1 MTDESWRAGTMFG
14 RYRLDRMIG
23 RGGMGEVYEAFDTVK
38 GRTVALKVLTER
50 LADDPRFRQR
60 FEREAHVAA
69 RLNEAHVIPIH
80 DYGEIDG
87 KLFLDMRL
95 VEGMS
100 LRELIADK
108 GFLSPA
114 RAVAIIAQVA
124 SALDAAHRDNL
135 VHRDVKPDNILVAD
149 DDFVYLVDFGI
160 ANTMTSERMTTTGAA
175 IGSFSYMAPERFAD
189 SQTTPAAD
197 TYALACVLHECLTG
211 LKPFQART
219 APQLMHAHLY
229 APPPAPSMIRPGVP
243 QALDQVV
250 ARGMAKDPAD
260 RFPTVGMLA
269 AAAKAAVAP
278 EPTPVMTTIGS
289 MQMPM
294 PYSGAPQAG
303 PPQATS
309 LQAGPPQAGLPQ
321 AQPRSRRKP
330 LLIGIVVLVAALIA
344 GLVTW
349 QILRRSGGSG
359 PDLATLDV
367 GHYATTPRKFTGSPT
382 VEEGRALAADAIA
395 EGIPDPFQID
405 STLDHRYG
413 TAQTSPAAAATM
425 IAGTSTPLTQPVL
438 EKYGMIS
445 SYGVVG
451 LTKRFFDWTAAPQGN
466 MLMVLTMSYPNPDAA
481 TRAAT
486 EMEAVDF
493 AASPDNV
500 RIPIPGFA
508 QAHAHYRPT
517 SPTIGATW
525 SYRTFVTSVI
535 VALDVKSFDVDT
547 LAQRV
552 GQVFTAQ
559 APLLDNV
566 RLVVEASLT
575 LQSRDPDQM
584 LRRAF
589 VTNDQQ
595 PISATYNS
603 IGPHAASMCENAQP
617 HRDRLSE
624 RAGIDRCATT
634 SESNVLRA
642 RDEDSALKFL
652 AATIKSDRAEYIKR
666 DVDSPAGL
674 SAARCFETKDGIWAS
689 EANVRFQCGVTFGRH
704 VAFVWSNDEQDVR
717 RRAAAQYVILA
728 NS

>member
-1 MTDESWRAGTMFG
+1 MPDESWRAGTMFG

-69 RLNEAHVIPIH
+69 RLKEAHVIPIH

-100 LRELIADK
+100 LRELIADN
-108 GFLSPA
+108 GFLPPA
-114 RAVAIIAQVA
+114 RAVAIVAQVA
-124 SALDAAHRDNL
+124 SALDAAHRDSL

-160 ANTMTSERMTTTGAA
+160 ANTMTSERMTTIGAA

-189 SQTTPAAD
+189 SRTTPAAD

-211 LKPFQART
+211 LKPFQAKT

-260 RFPTVGMLA
+260 RFPTAGMLA
-269 AAAKAAVAP
+269 VAAKAAVAP
-278 EPTPVMTTIGS
+278 EHTPVVTTIGS
-289 MQMPM
+289 MPM
-294 PYSGAPQAG
+294 PYFGVPQPGPMDAAPPRQTA
-303 PPQATS
+303 PP
-309 LQAGPPQAGLPQ
+309 
-321 AQPRSRRKP
+321 PRSRRKP

-349 QILRRSGGSG
+349 QVLRRSGGSEL
-359 PDLATLDV
+359 DLAALDV
-367 GHYATTPRKFTGSPT
+367 GHYSTTPRKFTGSPT
-382 VEEGRALAADAIA
+382 VEEGRALAASAIA
-395 EGIPDPFQID
+395 EGMPDPFQID
-405 STLDHRYG
+405 TSLDHRYG
-413 TAQTSPAAAATM
+413 TAQTSPAGAATM
-425 IAGTSTPLTQPVL
+425 IAGTSTPLTQPVM

-445 SYGVVG
+445 AYGVVG
-451 LTKRFFDWTAAPQGN
+451 LTKRFTDWSSKPEGN
-466 MLMVLTMSYPNPDAA
+466 MLLILTMSYPNPDAA
-481 TRAAT
+481 ARAAT

-525 SYRTFVTSVI
+525 SYRTFVTSI
-535 VALDVKSFDVDT
+535 IAALDMTRLDADA

-559 APLLDNV
+559 SPLLDNV
-566 RLVVEASLT
+566 RMVVDASLT
-575 LQSRDPDQM
+575 MQTRDPDQM
-584 LRRAF
+584 LHRAF

-595 PISATYNS
+595 LISPTYGS
-603 IGPHAASMCENAQP
+603 IGPRAASLCENAQP

-624 RAGIDRCATT
+624 KAGIDRCATT
-634 SESNVLRA
+634 NESNVLRA
-642 RDEDSALKFL
+642 RDEDAARTFL
-652 AATIKSDRAEYIKR
+652 TGTVKSDRAEYIKR
-666 DVDSPAGL
+666 DIDAPPKLG
-674 SAARCFETKDGIWAS
+674 AARCFEAKDSIWAAD
-689 EANVRFQCGVTFGRH
+689 ANVRFQCGVTFGRH
-704 VAFVWSNDEQDVR
+704 IAFVWSNDEQDVR

>member
-1 MTDESWRAGTMFG
+1 MTDESWCAGTMFG

-69 RLNEAHVIPIH
+69 RLKEAHVIPIH

-100 LRELIADK
+100 LRELIADN
-108 GFLSPA
+108 GFLPPA

-160 ANTMTSERMTTTGAA
+160 ANTMTSERMTTIGAA

-250 ARGMAKDPAD
+250 AHGMAKDPAD
-260 RFPTVGMLA
+260 RFPTAGRLA
-269 AAAKAAVAP
+269 AAAKAAVAQ
-278 EPTPVMTTIGS
+278 ETTPVMATIGS
-289 MQMPM
+289 MPM
-294 PYSGAPQAG
+294 PYPGAPQAG
-303 PPQATS
+303 PPHATPP
-309 LQAGPPQAGLPQ
+309 QAGPPQAGPAP

-330 LLIGIVVLVAALIA
+330 LIIGIVVLVAALIA

-349 QILRRSGGSG
+349 QVLRRSGGSEL
-359 PDLATLDV
+359 DLTALDV

-382 VEEGRALAADAIA
+382 VEEGRALAASAIA
-395 EGIPDPFQID
+395 EGMPDPFQID
-405 STLDHRYG
+405 TSLDHRYG

-425 IAGTSTPLTQPVL
+425 IAGTSTPLTQPVM

-451 LTKRFFDWTAAPQGN
+451 LTKRFSDWTSKPEGN
-466 MLMVLTMSYPNPDAA
+466 MLLVLTMSYPNPDAA
-481 TRAAT
+481 ARAAT

-525 SYRTFVTSVI
+525 SYRTFVTSI
-535 VALDVKSFDVDT
+535 IAALDVTRFDADA

-559 APLLDNV
+559 SPLLDNV
-566 RLVVEASLT
+566 RMVVEASLT
-575 LQSRDPDQM
+575 MQTRDPDQM
-584 LRRAF
+584 LRRSF
-589 VTNDQQ
+589 VTNDQL
-595 PISATYNS
+595 ISPTYGS
-603 IGPHAASMCENAQP
+603 IGPRAALLCEDAQP
-617 HRDRLSE
+617 HRDRLYE
-624 RAGIDRCATT
+624 KAGIDRCAETT
-634 SESNVLRA
+634 ESIVLRA
-642 RDEDSALKFL
+642 RDEDAALTFL

-666 DVDSPAGL
+666 DFDSPAGL
-674 SAARCFETKDGIWAS
+674 GSARCFETKDAIWAS
-689 EANVRFQCGVTFGRH
+689 DANVRFQCGVTFGRH